1 MRNCRG
7 VVRRGCRPLL
17 AVLFV
22 LPISSRPVGAYCL
35 FNHAKY
41 YRLADK
47 VTSIMGEISG
57 MSGEPDVDIGLIAH
71 ADAQSLTPESRS
83 CLNRSRLDRRL
94 GPIIICARRLLP
106 ATTIDMEKIRRTIGA
121 ALNSARAMWRLAI
134 FLVGV
139 FGFSSAIDASE
150 RWAGLAEGIFHQLAG
165 SGAPAGIRAI
175 VEDEEG
181 FLWFGTESGMV
192 RWDGYHFRTY
202 TVQPGVSLIVRT
214 LHIDS
219 RGRLWVGTQMGLIR
233 YERRQD
239 KFIAYAGGSDNQ
251 KKANVRS
258 ISDDGNGGL
267 WIGTDDGLE
276 HLVDSDSERFV
287 RPGRDSALPDSL
299 ANHRVNTVIRDSAG
313 TVWVGGRGGLVR
325 LQKGAARFEPIPF
338 AQAGGRL
345 PEVSYLFEDSTGRLW
360 AGTAG
365 DGAFVMALQDDH
377 ATHFDAHD
385 SAGISSGSDWVWSIE
400 ESRPGEIWMGTTDGI
415 VAIHPASGES
425 RRIRRDSLS
434 NTSLPS
440 DTVWATY
447 KDHSGLIWGGTPQGG
462 AWRNGQ
468 TAALTLF
475 GGFGRA
481 ALDAG
486 DVYAVLQ
493 TEDRSVWLG
502 SPRGIQII
510 DPTATKSR
518 RLAVQTGAAAKAL
531 ANAHVFTLAAGQNG
545 QVYAGTQ
552 HGVYRVDARTEQVSA
567 VAIAPEGQTPKILTL
582 YAEKDQL
589 WIGSD
594 SGELWQLDFATGR
607 VEKILSRD
615 DKEQLFATTIAAIQ
629 RGPDG
634 WLWIGTAPGL
644 NRVDPIKHVVEH
656 VLADSLD
663 SNVVFSTFLTDRKGR
678 LWLGTFGGGIQ
689 RLEGRD
695 AQGRFRFRSIGISD
709 GLPNANIDKL
719 LEAPDG
725 HIWASTDDG
734 IAVIDPDTFA
744 VRALHKADDIAIPI
758 YWLGSGSAT
767 REGELLFGGAGGLT
781 VLRPDRLTDWSL
793 RAPVVISDIKI
804 DGKTATGRQ
813 PNGPEP
819 LAPLVIQP
827 EATSFAVEF
836 SALDFSAPDRN
847 RYSYRL
853 EGFDRSWIE
862 TDADH
867 RIAAY
872 TNLAPGDYML
882 RMRGT
887 NRNGTWTEPAL
898 ALPIHVVAAWYQT
911 WWFRL
916 GSGLLIALVV
926 TSVYRYRVRKL
937 FARQKLM
944 EELVQKNQDKSKFV
958 ANAAHDLRQPMQAIG
973 NLLEA
978 AQHAIASEDIVK
990 CRSLVNIAQM
1000 AAQAMRSSFDSVLE
1014 ISRLESGLIA
1024 AEYSSFDVKEMM
1036 DEIMLLLKPL
1046 ADERGVRI
1054 RTKIAKGK
1062 QLFVHSDQHLLSRA
1076 VYNLLSNA
1084 IRYSDPAKK
1093 NATVIVAVVSLPNKC
1108 RIDILDNGIGIPDSE
1123 RANIFKPYFQIHN
1136 PERDREK
1143 GLGLGLSIVNAIML
1157 LLPDHRIRMRSVE
1170 RSGSRFSIELPKAA
1184 APVTAQIKNHIAD
1197 ASLLHDVA
1205 GIYVLFVEDDMLV
1218 RISTEALFREYG
1230 ILYESLKSFDEL
1242 SAKLAS
1248 LERMP
1253 DLVLTD
1259 FTLSKSHNAIDVVNA
1274 VTAEFGRPI
1283 PTIVLTGESEHRVSV
1298 QQLGSAVILRK
1309 PLSAVELLNEIRRM
1323 CPSREIALSHMSSE

>member
-1 MRNCRG
+1 
-7 VVRRGCRPLL
+7 
-17 AVLFV
+17 
-22 LPISSRPVGAYCL
+22 
-35 FNHAKY
+35 
-41 YRLADK
+41 
-47 VTSIMGEISG
+47 
-57 MSGEPDVDIGLIAH
+57 
-71 ADAQSLTPESRS
+71 
-83 CLNRSRLDRRL
+83 
-94 GPIIICARRLLP
+94 
-106 ATTIDMEKIRRTIGA
+106 
-121 ALNSARAMWRLAI
+121 MWRLAI
-134 FLVGV
+134 FLIGM
-139 FGFSSAIDASE
+139 FGFSVAIEASE
-150 RWAGLAEGIFHQLAG
+150 RWAGLADGIFHQLAG
-165 SGAPAGIRAI
+165 PGAPAGVRAI
-175 VEDEEG
+175 VEDGEG
-181 FLWFGTESGMV
+181 FLWFGTEAGMV

-219 RGRLWVGTQMGLIR
+219 RGHLWVGTQLGLIR

-239 KFIAYAGGSDNQ
+239 KFIAYSGRADNQ

-267 WIGTDDGLE
+267 WVGNDDGLE
-276 HLVDSDSERFV
+276 HLIDPDIERFV
-287 RPGRDSALPDSL
+287 RPDQNSALPDSL
-299 ANHRVNTVIRDSAG
+299 ANHRVNTVMRDSAG
-313 TVWVGGRGGLVR
+313 TEWVGGKGGLVR
-325 LQKGAARFEPIPF
+325 LRKGAAHFEPIRF
-338 AQAGGRL
+338 TQVGGRQ

-365 DGAFVMALQDDH
+365 DGVFVMGLQDDH

-385 SAGISSGSDWVWSIE
+385 SAGISSGVDWVWGIE
-400 ESRPGEIWMGTTDGI
+400 EPRPGEIWLGTTDGI

-440 DTVWATY
+440 DTIWATY
-447 KDHSGLIWGGTPQGG
+447 KDRSGLIWVGTPQGG

-468 TAALTLF
+468 TASLTLF
-475 GGFGRA
+475 GGFGRT

-518 RLAVQTGAAAKAL
+518 RLAARSGTAAAAL
-531 ANAHVFTLAAGQNG
+531 ANAHVFTLAAGQNN

-552 HGVYRVDARTEQVSA
+552 HGLYRVDAHSEQVSA
-567 VAIAPEGQTPKILTL
+567 VVIAPEGQTPKILTL
-582 YAEKDQL
+582 FSEKDHL

-594 SGELWQLDFATGR
+594 SGELWRLDFATGH

-615 DKEQLFATTIAAIQ
+615 DKERLSATTIAAIQ
-629 RGPDG
+629 RGADG

-644 NRVDPIKHVVEH
+644 NRVDPVKHVVEH
-656 VLADSLD
+656 VLADPLD
-663 SNVVFSTFLTDRKGR
+663 SNMVFSAFLTDRKGR
-678 LWLGTFGGGIQ
+678 LWLGKFGGGIQ

-695 AQGRFRFRSIGISD
+695 AQGRFRFRRLGVSD

-725 HIWASTDDG
+725 RIWASTDDG
-734 IAVIDPDTFA
+734 IAVIDPETLT
-744 VRALHKADDIAIPI
+744 VRALRNADDVAIST

-767 REGELLFGGAGGLT
+767 RDGELLFGGAGGLT
-781 VLRPDRLTDWSL
+781 ILRPDKLTDWSL

-804 DGKTATGRQ
+804 DGKTTAVRR
-813 PNGPEP
+813 PNGPEA
-819 LAPLVIQP
+819 LVPLVIEP
-827 EATSFAVEF
+827 DATSLSVEF

-862 TDADH
+862 TDSDH
-867 RIAAY
+867 RIASY
-872 TNLAPGDYML
+872 TNLAPGDYTL
-882 RMRGT
+882 RMRGS
-887 NRNGTWTEPAL
+887 NRNGVWTEPAL

-916 GSGLLIALVV
+916 GTGLLIVSAAAIA
-926 TSVYRYRVRKL
+926 YQYRVRKL
-937 FARQKLM
+937 VARQKLM
-944 EELVQKNQDKSKFV
+944 EELIRKNQDKSKFV

-978 AQHAIASEDIVK
+978 AQHAIANEDFPK
-990 CRSLVNIAQM
+990 CRSLVNFAQL

-1024 AEYSSFDVKEMM
+1024 AEYSTFDLKEMI
-1036 DEIMLLLKPL
+1036 DKIMLLLKPL
-1046 ADERGVRI
+1046 ADERNVSIRMRI
-1054 RTKIAKGK
+1054 ASGK
-1062 QLFVHSDQHLLSRA
+1062 RFFVHSDQHLLSRV

-1084 IRYSDPAKK
+1084 IRYSDPTKE
-1093 NATVIVAVVSLPNKC
+1093 NPTVIVGIVSLSNTC

-1123 RANIFKPYFQIHN
+1123 LNNIFKPYFQIHN

-1143 GLGLGLSIVNAIML
+1143 GLGLGLSIVSAIMP
-1157 LLPDHRIRMRSVE
+1157 LLPDHRIRVRSLE
-1170 RSGSRFSIELPKAA
+1170 RLGSRFSIEMPKVGASVTDQIKKQTA
-1184 APVTAQIKNHIAD
+1184 API
-1197 ASLLHDVA
+1197 LLDDVA
-1205 GIYVLFVEDDMLV
+1205 GIYVLFVEDDILV
-1218 RISTEALFREYG
+1218 RTSTEALFREYG
-1230 ILYESLKSFDEL
+1230 ILYESANSFDEL
-1242 SAKLAS
+1242 TARLAS

-1253 DLVLTD
+1253 DVVLTD
-1259 FTLSKSHNAIDVVNA
+1259 FTLSKNHTAIDVVDA
-1274 VTAEFGRPI
+1274 VTAEFCRSI
-1283 PTIVLTGESEHRVSV
+1283 PTIVLTGESEHGVLM

-1309 PLSAVELLNEIRRM
+1309 PISPIELLNEIRWM
-1323 CPSREIALSHMSSE
+1323 CPSRETAVPSVSSE